1 MVDIS
6 IKVEYALDSSAFVIF
21 LNWNTLFL
29 LVL

>member
-6 IKVEYALDSSAFVIF
+6 IKVEYALDSSASVIF